1 MEARTLDSSACSHR
15 SQGRRISPKPL
26 ALQVGSQ
33 QTHPDELIQVGQLR
47 VSDSG
52 ECAPLTPLRRQGRR
66 VYPKPLA
73 LQVGSQQTHPD
84 ELTLV
89 SDSGA

>member
-1 MEARTLDSSACSHR
+1 MLDSSACFHR

-33 QTHPDELIQVGQLR
+33 QTHPDELTL

-66 VYPKPLA
+66 VF
-73 LQVGSQQTHPD
+73 
-84 ELTLV
+84 
-89 SDSGA
+89 